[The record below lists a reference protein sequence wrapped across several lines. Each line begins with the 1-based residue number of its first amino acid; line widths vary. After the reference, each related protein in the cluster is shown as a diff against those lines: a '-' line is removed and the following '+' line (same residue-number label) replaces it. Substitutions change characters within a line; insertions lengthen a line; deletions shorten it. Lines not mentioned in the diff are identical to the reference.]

1 MKMSQLKS
9 ILLVCFAGFL
19 LAGCCSTH
27 CVDCIPHAKMP
38 YALYDKGV
46 KYYLTDHVS
55 IDQMME
61 SETEQDF
68 IQKRWPEILRQKF
81 PNDKELLAYLD
92 MRDEKLKEMSEKAK
106 TTYWQFLWDM
116 KADLEQSHGELYYY
130 HLLGKKGLVD
140 ARNRPAVEDEEGYLI
155 LSKGKV
161 FKKYVAGNGIVSENA
176 LKEQGLK

>member
-92 MRDEKLKEMSEKAK
+92 IEAQIRVI
-106 TTYWQFLWDM
+106 
-116 KADLEQSHGELYYY
+116 H
-130 HLLGKKGLVD
+130 
-140 ARNRPAVEDEEGYLI
+140 AVEPGYGGLYDHNFAAFI
-155 LSKGKV
+155 GL
-161 FKKYVAGNGIVSENA
+161 
-176 LKEQGLK
+176 QGWICSFQPTHDVKQRPCQQG